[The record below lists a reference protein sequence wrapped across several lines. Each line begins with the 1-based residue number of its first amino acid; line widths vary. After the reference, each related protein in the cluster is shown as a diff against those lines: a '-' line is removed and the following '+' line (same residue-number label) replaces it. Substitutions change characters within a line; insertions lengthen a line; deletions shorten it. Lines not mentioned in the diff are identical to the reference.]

1 VIKRTIQVTNK
12 LGLHARASAKLTQTA
27 GRFKSQV
34 WIARNGRRVNA
45 KSIMGVMMLA
55 AGSARRSRSRPTA
68 PTRPRRSTRGEALRE
83 QVRRG
88 RMSERATS
96 TVCFTMH
103 GIGVSGGIAIG
114 HAHLFAGMQ
123 AEAEHYQIVN
133 ADVPREQRRYDRA
146 VREVKDELKEL
157 AESVRHSAASELA
170 PFVNL
175 HLLLLEDAAF
185 TEAPREIIREQH
197 CNAEWALRAQLD
209 ELMAQFTDIEDP
221 YLRER
226 EADVRQVAERIL
238 AALAGTQRRI
248 PSKPVREDASIL
260 VAREL
265 SPADV
270 ILFREHPFAS
280 FITDLGG
287 ATSHT
292 AIVARSMNIPA
303 IVALHH
309 SRTLIR
315 EDELLIVDGTQ
326 GVVIVNPDRHVLA
339 EYRLKQNEA
348 RLERDKLKR
357 LKTAPAATLDGT
369 AVQLFANIELP
380 NDIEAVKAS
389 GATGVGLFRSEFLFM
404 NRRDLPDEDE
414 QYEAY
419 RDVVEGLKGLPVT
432 IRTLDLGADK
442 PLDSQESGAVNPAL
456 GLRAIRYCLS
466 EPQVFN
472 TQLRAILRASR
483 HGKVLILIP
492 MLSTWNELTQTLA
505 AVRIAKEQLK
515 DEGVKFDEYVP
526 IGGMIEVP
534 AAAIALPMFIRKL
547 DFLSIGT
554 NDLIQYTLAI
564 DRADDRVAHLY
575 DPLHPAVLNLL
586 AGVIRTARE
595 NEKPIAVCGEM
606 AGDVE
611 LTRLLLG
618 FGLRH
623 FSMHPAHLLSVKQRV
638 LMTSLPDIAPTVAR
652 ILKTDEPD
660 KLQGLIEKLNS

>member
-1 VIKRTIQVTNK
+1 
-12 LGLHARASAKLTQTA
+12 
-27 GRFKSQV
+27 
-34 WIARNGRRVNA
+34 
-45 KSIMGVMMLA
+45 
-55 AGSARRSRSRPTA
+55 
-68 PTRPRRSTRGEALRE
+68 
-83 QVRRG
+83 
-88 RMSERATS
+88 MSLS
-96 TVCFTMH
+96 VSFTMH
-103 GIGVSGGIAIG
+103 GIGVSEGIAIG
-114 HAHLFAGMQ
+114 QAHLFAGMG
-123 AEAEHYQIVN
+123 AEVQHYEIPA
-133 ADVPREQRRYDRA
+133 ADVLREQRRYDRA
-146 VREVKDELKEL
+146 VKEVRDELEHL
-157 AESVRHSAASELA
+157 AESVRHGPSAELA
-170 PFVNL
+170 PFVNV
-175 HLLLLEDAAF
+175 HMLLLDDAAF
-185 TEAPREIIREQH
+185 KDAPRDIIREQRA
-197 CNAEWALRAQLD
+197 NAEWALRNQLD
-209 ELMAQFTDIEDP
+209 ELLAQFADIEDP

-226 EADVRQVAERIL
+226 EDDVRQVAERIL
-238 AALAGTQRRI
+238 GALAGTRRRI
-248 PSKPVREDASIL
+248 MKPVREDATIL

-270 ILFREHPFAS
+270 ILFREHPFAA
-280 FITDLGG
+280 FVTDLGG

-309 SRTLIR
+309 ARSLIH

-357 LKTAPAATLDGT
+357 LRSAAATTLDGT
-369 AVQLFANIELP
+369 VVQLYANIELP
-380 NDIEAVKAS
+380 SDIEAVKAS
-389 GATGVGLFRSEFLFM
+389 GATGIGLFRSEFLFM

-419 RDVVEGLKGLPVT
+419 RDVLEGLKGMPVT
-432 IRTLDLGADK
+432 IRTLDIGADK
-442 PLDSQESGAVNPAL
+442 SFEGQEAHAPVNPAL
-456 GLRAIRYCLS
+456 GLRAIRYCLA

-483 HGKVLILIP
+483 HGKALILIP
-492 MLSTWNELTQTLA
+492 MLTTWTEITQAIA
-505 AVRIAKEQLK
+505 AVARAKEELR

-526 IGGMIEVP
+526 VGGMIEVP

-575 DPLHPAVLNLL
+575 DPLHPAVLNLI
-586 AGVIRTARE
+586 AGVIRTAQQY
-595 NEKPIAVCGEM
+595 EKPVAVCGEM

-638 LMTSLPDIAPTVAR
+638 LVTSLPDIASVVAR
-652 ILKTDEPD
+652 ILKADEPE
-660 KLQGLIEKLNS
+660 KMQALIEKLNA